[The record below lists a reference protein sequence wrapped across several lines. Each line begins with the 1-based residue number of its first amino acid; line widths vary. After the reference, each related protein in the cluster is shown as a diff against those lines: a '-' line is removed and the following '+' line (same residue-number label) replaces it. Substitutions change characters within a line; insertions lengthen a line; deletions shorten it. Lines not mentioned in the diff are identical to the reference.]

1 MARFGINPDRALGV
15 RVPDLRRLAREIGT
29 DHGLAQDLWRTGI
42 HEARILASMVDEPAR
57 VTERQMERWVRDFDS
72 WDLCDQVCG
81 NLFDRTR
88 FARRKARQWAA
99 RNEEFV
105 KRAAFALV
113 AWMAVH
119 DRDAEDRFFL
129 SFLKVIERQAADG
142 RNFVKKAVNWALR
155 QVGKRNRSLNRA
167 AVQVALR
174 LARSDDRTARWVGT
188 DAVRELTGHAV
199 RGRLR

>member
-15 RVPDLRRLAREIGT
+15 RVPDLRRLAREMGT
-29 DHGLAQDLWRTGI
+29 DHGLALALWRTGI
-42 HEARILASMVDEPAR
+42 HEARILGSMVDDPAR

-88 FARRKARQWAA
+88 FARRKAREWTV
-99 RNEEFV
+99 RDEEFV

-119 DRDAEDRFFL
+119 DRDADDRFFVG
-129 SFLKVIERQAADG
+129 FLPLIERHATDG
-142 RNFVKKAVNWALR
+142 RNFVKKSVNWALR

-167 AVQVALR
+167 AVQVARR
-174 LARSDDRTARWVGT
+174 LSRSEDRTARWVGT
-188 DAVRELTGHAV
+188 DALRELTGPAV
-199 RGRLR
+199 WERLR